1 MNNVSQSHG
10 RAEVIRA
17 MEEKQSRRQDDR
29 NRDGGGKKW
38 LDLWKI
44 LFGKERKK
52 GVKMA
57 PGLGPEHLEGMSIPT
72 RWAPYIHFNPSSAA
86 SPWA

>member
-17 MEEKQSRRQDDR
+17 MEEKQSRRQDAR

-44 LFGKERKK
+44 LFGKRGRKESRWLQ
-52 GVKMA
+52 
-57 PGLGPEHLEGMSIPT
+57 GLGLST
-72 RWAPYIHFNPSSAA
+72 WKV
-86 SPWA
+86 